1 MIKVSEAL
9 RRVNSYPVPF
19 GELQSVAIIRGLD
32 LESDAD
38 AALLRSSAFKLASA
52 DILTWVAEAP
62 NVSQEGISYSFNE
75 EQRRRLRARA
85 AALYSEAGEESSGTG
100 VTYGYKGSVL

>member
-1 MIKVSEAL
+1 MKVSEAL

-19 GELQSVAIIRGLD
+19 GELQSVAIIRGLNLD
-32 LESDAD
+32 ADAD
-38 AALLRSSAFKLASA
+38 AALLRGNSFKLASA

-75 EQRRRLRARA
+75 EQRKRLRARA
-85 AALYSEAGEESSGTG
+85 AALYAEAGEAESGTG